1 VNAILC
7 LHFQFKPAN
16 MKYIL
21 CIICAISISSCGL
34 YRQNVINVPIVQK
47 KGQLQVGSHLSL
59 NGCFDGQ
66 ASFTPTN
73 KLTLLANYS
82 AYAFRNGDVFAN
94 EANVNGNH
102 HFLEVGTGYYKT
114 KKNGRIND
122 IFLLVGNGYTYES
135 TKRGDSLGS
144 GKSNTYTQA
153 VNYNRFV
160 LQADIIKKYKNNSIA
175 FTPRLLVVHY
185 YNAKDDYT
193 NNYAQNSNTY
203 FFPECAMTFGVNAFR
218 GIYITGQIGWTL
230 PITGMSVDLYD
241 FFPYNLSIG
250 LNYNLNIK
258 KNKKEALD

>member
-1 VNAILC
+1 
-7 LHFQFKPAN
+7 

-21 CIICAISISSCGL
+21 YIICAISVSSCGL

-82 AYAFRNGDVFAN
+82 AYVFRNGDVFRN
-94 EANVNGNH
+94 IENVNGNH
-102 HFLEVGTGYYKT
+102 HFIEVGTGYYQK

-122 IFLLVGNGYTYES
+122 IFLLVGNGYTS
-135 TKRGDSLGS
+135 KSIQTRDTLLGS
-144 GKSNTYTQA
+144 VKSNTNTQA

-175 FTPRLLVVHY
+175 FTPRILAVNY
-185 YNAKDDYT
+185 YNAKDDGT
-193 NNYAQNSNTY
+193 NIGAHNSNTY
-203 FFPECAMTFGVNAFR
+203 FYTEGAMTFGVNAFR
-218 GIYITGQIGWTL
+218 SIYINGQIGLTV
-230 PITGMSVDLYD
+230 PITGGSLAFYEFSPINCSV
-241 FFPYNLSIG
+241 G
-250 LNYNLNIK
+250 LTYSLNIK
-258 KNKKEALD
+258 KNKKEPIDL